1 MNRIAGV
8 LLAILALGAS
18 GSAVAG
24 NPLGAYVGFG
34 VGASNVGNNNYGNGY
49 GYGCGPYACYGYGG
63 NYGTNVVSW
72 KVMAGIRPLP
82 IVGAELEYM
91 DFGSA
96 NGNNGYYNNYY
107 YSGANTHPKATILY
121 GVGYLPLP
129 LPYLDVFGK
138 VGVARLQTNESA
150 YYNPTACPLPTGVGC
165 SSALIAGINQTN
177 DKFAYG
183 AGVQARWQDFAFRA
197 EYEGVSS
204 EYGNPAAVSISVTW
218 TF

>member
-1 MNRIAGV
+1 MNRISVA
-8 LLAILALGAS
+8 LLTIIALGAS
-18 GSAVAG
+18 TSALAG
-24 NPLGAYVGFG
+24 NPLGAYIGFG
-34 VGASNVGNNNYGNGY
+34 VGASNVGNNYNNGNGY

-63 NYGTNVVSW
+63 DYGTSVVSW
-72 KVMAGIRPLP
+72 KVMAGIRPIS

-96 NGNNGYYNNYY
+96 NGNNGYYNNNYY
-107 YSGANTHPKATILY
+107 YNANSHPKATILY

-138 VGVARLQTNESA
+138 LGVARLQTNQSNNV
-150 YYNPTACPLPTGVGC
+150 NPNG
-165 SSALIAGINQTN
+165 AGTCLYPCVPIGTDINQTN

-183 AGVQARWQDFAFRA
+183 AGVQFKWQDFAFRA

-204 EYGNPAAVSISVTW
+204 SYGSPAAVSISATW

>member
-1 MNRIAGV
+1 MNRISGV
-8 LLAILALGAS
+8 LLAIIALGAS
-18 GSAVAG
+18 TSALAG

-63 NYGTNVVSW
+63 NYGTSVVSW

-91 DFGSA
+91 DFGSS

-107 YSGANTHPKATILY
+107 YSGANTHPKATMLY

-138 VGVARLQTNESA
+138 LGVARLQTNQSA
-150 YYNPTACPLPTGVGC
+150 YYNPSACPLPPP
-165 SSALIAGINQTN
+165 AA
-177 DKFAYG
+177 AR
-183 AGVQARWQDFAFRA
+183 ARWSPASIKRTTSSLTAPVSKRNGRISPSAPNMRA
-197 EYEGVSS
+197 SARITAIPPRS
-204 EYGNPAAVSISVTW
+204 RSA
-218 TF
+218 

>member
-1 MNRIAGV
+1 MNRISVA
-8 LLAILALGAS
+8 LLTIIALGAS
-18 GSAVAG
+18 TSALAG
-24 NPLGAYVGFG
+24 NPLGAYIGFG
-34 VGASNVGNNNYGNGY
+34 VGASNVGNNYNNGNGY

-63 NYGTNVVSW
+63 DYGTSVVSW
-72 KVMAGIRPLP
+72 KVMAGIRPIS

-96 NGNNGYYNNYY
+96 NGNNGYYNNNYY
-107 YSGANTHPKATILY
+107 YNANSHPKATILY

-138 VGVARLQTNESA
+138 LGVARLQTNQSS
-150 YYNPTACPLPTGVGC
+150 YVNPNGAGTC
-165 SSALIAGINQTN
+165 SYPCVPIGSDINQTN

-183 AGVQARWQDFAFRA
+183 AGVQVKWQDFAFRA

-204 EYGNPAAVSISVTW
+204 NYGSPAAVSISAP
-218 TF
+218 

>member
-1 MNRIAGV
+1 MNPKSLA
-8 LLAILALGAS
+8 LLTVIALGAS
-18 GSAVAG
+18 TSALAG
-24 NPLGAYVGFG
+24 NPLGAYIGFG
-34 VGASNVGNNNYGNGY
+34 AGASNVGNNYHYGNGY
-49 GYGCGPYACYGYGG
+49 GYGCGRYVCYGGD
-63 NYGTNVVSW
+63 YGTSIVSW

-96 NGNNGYYNNYY
+96 NGNNGYYNNNYY
-107 YSGANTHPKATILY
+107 YNANSHPKATILY

-138 VGVARLQTNESA
+138 LGVARLQTNQSS
-150 YYNPTACPLPTGVGC
+150 YVNPNGVGTC
-165 SSALIAGINQTN
+165 SYPCVPIGSDINQTN

-183 AGVQARWQDFAFRA
+183 AGVQFRWQDFAFRA

-204 EYGNPAAVSISVTW
+204 SYGSPAAVSISATW

>member
-1 MNRIAGV
+1 MNRISVA
-8 LLAILALGAS
+8 LLTIIALGAS
-18 GSAVAG
+18 TSALAG
-24 NPLGAYVGFG
+24 NPLGAYIGFG
-34 VGASNVGNNNYGNGY
+34 VGASNVGNNYNYGNGY

-63 NYGTNVVSW
+63 DYGTSVVSW
-72 KVMAGIRPLP
+72 KVMAGIRPIS

-96 NGNNGYYNNYY
+96 NGNNGYYNNNYY
-107 YSGANTHPKATILY
+107 YNANSHPKATILY

-138 VGVARLQTNESA
+138 LGVARLQTNQSNFV
-150 YYNPTACPLPTGVGC
+150 NPTG
-165 SSALIAGINQTN
+165 AGTCLYPCIPISTDINQTN

-183 AGVQARWQDFAFRA
+183 AGVQFRWQDFAFRA
-197 EYEGVSS
+197 EYEGISS
-204 EYGNPAAVSISVTW
+204 NYGNPAAVSISATW

>member
-1 MNRIAGV
+1 MNRISGT
-8 LLAILALGAS
+8 LMAIIALGAS
-18 GSAVAG
+18 TSALAG

-34 VGASNVGNNNYGNGY
+34 VGASNVGNNYNNGGY
-49 GYGCGPYACYGYGG
+49 GYNCGPYGCYGGG
-63 NYGTNVVSW
+63 YGTSVVSW
-72 KVMAGIRPLP
+72 KVMAGIRPIS

-91 DFGSA
+91 DFGSS

-107 YSGANTHPKATILY
+107 YYGANSHPKATLLY

-138 VGVARLQTNESA
+138 LGVARLQTNITN
-150 YYNPTACPLPTGVGC
+150 YVNPTGSGICTYPCVP
-165 SSALIAGINQTN
+165 INAGIDQSN

-183 AGVQARWQDFAFRA
+183 AGIQARWQDFAFRA
-197 EYEGVSS
+197 EYEGISS
-204 EYGNPAAVSISVTW
+204 NYGNPAAVSISVTW